1 MLQAGLLRFWLFLA
15 YIRPSKSKYT
25 AAPHLGISTA
35 QHRAP
40 SIGIGVVLIMVVVA
54 LHITIPL
61 AKAIGAIDPAAYYAL
76 AIGGL
81 CAPQPLLAI
90 VEQKIEFM
98 AIPAP

>member
-1 MLQAGLLRFWLFLA
+1 
-15 YIRPSKSKYT
+15 
-25 AAPHLGISTA
+25 
-35 QHRAP
+35 
-40 SIGIGVVLIMVVVA
+40 MVVVA

-81 CAPQPLLAI
+81 CAPQPLLAL